1 MYFFIYIKVFLYF
14 ELCLD
19 TEINNFMWLRTCSKR
34 NEDNTV
40 FSIKEKGK
48 LPVKIK
54 ADFSHP
60 QELSCRFRINM
71 SGKCS
76 LL

>member
-34 NEDNTV
+34 NEDNTALFHKSKRKTACQIQSC
-40 FSIKEKGK
+40 FSSF
-48 LPVKIK
+48 PVII
-54 ADFSHP
+54 FS
-60 QELSCRFRINM
+60 L
-71 SGKCS
+71 
-76 LL
+76 